1 MLKKILLSSL
11 AIFSLSFS
19 FNVFAESIEQVE
31 QTEKIPVN
39 VFVREDC
46 RHCQDE
52 KEFLSSLLETRD
64 DINIRYHDIG
74 EPEHKK
80 HFLELT
86 ELENITKTTPI
97 TLVGN
102 VIIHGFD
109 SAETTGKRIEGLIE
123 LSKEIDSLDFEEY
136 IAAGGS
142 GKVEIIKGAT
152 CDDDGSISCEVDT
165 GYLVTLPF
173 FGVTDLQKYSLPTM
187 SVILG
192 FVDGFNP
199 CAMWVLVTFLL
210 VLVQIGDKR
219 KMMQIAGLFIV
230 AESIMYYLI
239 LNVWLTTWDFVGLDN
254 FMTPIV
260 GVVSIGGAIFFLY
273 EFWTSDGTCKVTS
286 LEQKRKTTQKI
297 HKLIESPLTWLTAF
311 GVISLAFSV
320 NIIEFAC
327 SIGIPQAFTKIL
339 NMNYLTGLERQMYLG
354 IYTLFYMV
362 DDFIVFG
369 IALYSIEK
377 IGITHKYARWTN
389 LIGGIAMLILG
400 GLLIF
405 NPTALLF

>member
-1 MLKKILLSSL
+1 MFKKIALTLLTFGSL
-11 AIFSLSFS
+11 IFTQNASAQEMSL
-19 FNVFAESIEQVE
+19 EK
-31 QTEKIPVN
+31 KIPIN
-39 VFVREDC
+39 VFVRENC
-46 RHCQDE
+46 RHCADE
-52 KEFLSSLLETRD
+52 EAFLTELSKTRD
-64 DINIRYHDIG
+64 DLEITYHDIG
-74 EPEHKK
+74 EKVHKE
-80 HFLELT
+80 HFLQIT
-86 ELENITKTTPI
+86 ELEGISKTTPI

-102 VIIHGFD
+102 VIIQGFD
-109 SAETTGKRIEGLIE
+109 SAETTGERIEKLVE
-123 LSKEIDSLDFEEY
+123 LSEKIETLDFPTY
-136 IAAGGS
+136 IAQGGS
-142 GKVEIIKGAT
+142 GKVEIIEGAT
-152 CDDDGSISCEVDT
+152 CDEDGNVPCEIDT
-165 GYLVTLPF
+165 GYLVSIPF
-173 FGVTDLQKYSLPTM
+173 FGVVNLQTYSLGTM
-187 SVILG
+187 SVLLG

-210 VLVQIGDKR
+210 VLIQIGDKR
-219 KMMQIAGLFIV
+219 KMFQVAGIFIF
-230 AESIMYYLI
+230 AEAIMYYLI

-254 FMTPIV
+254 VITPIV

-286 LEQKRKTTQKI
+286 VEQRRKTTQKI
-297 HKLIESPLTWLTAF
+297 QQLIESPLTWLTAI

-320 NIIEFAC
+320 NVIEFAC

-339 NMNYLTGLERQMYLG
+339 NLNLLSGLERQFYLG
-354 IYTLFYMV
+354 LYTLFYMV

-377 IGITHKYARWTN
+377 IGITHKYSRITN